1 MLAALTEPE
10 RAAWM
15 WRHGLVLDPHLV
27 VCQVRDGAQVPV
39 LGRLLDRHSLVQR
52 PTFSLRLQLL
62 THGGHRYPLVAG
74 GVAGPG
80 ERDPLWR
87 SIEVVGGVR
96 RRRPGRSRVI
106 RARR

>member
-27 VCQVRDGAQVPV
+27 VCQVHDGAQVLV
-39 LGRLLDRHSLVQR
+39 LGRLLDRHSLVLR
-52 PTFSLRLQLL
+52 PTLSLRLQLL
-62 THGGHRYPLVAG
+62 TPGGHLYPPVAG
-74 GVAGPG
+74 GLARPG

-87 SIEVVGGVR
+87 SIEGVDDVR

-106 RARR
+106 RGR